1 MNVACSAQQFSAHEC
16 IVRQP
21 KLDLTIM
28 RDSHSPSIASGSQG
42 IKCDYIDASNIG
54 DPNYCGIKR
63 VLKVREV
70 PSPG

>member
-1 MNVACSAQQFSAHEC
+1 
-16 IVRQP
+16 
-21 KLDLTIM
+21 M